1 MTNYNQTTLNKN
13 YYPKNFLEGYLQ
25 WGYVK
30 SLLSEVKQ
38 RLIRAT
44 RTLKAIIIVLKRRR

>member
-38 RLIRAT
+38 RLIGTT